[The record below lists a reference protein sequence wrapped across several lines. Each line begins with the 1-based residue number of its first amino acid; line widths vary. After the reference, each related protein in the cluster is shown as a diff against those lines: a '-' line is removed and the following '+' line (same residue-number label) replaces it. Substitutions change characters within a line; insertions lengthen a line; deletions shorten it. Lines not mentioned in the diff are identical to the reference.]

1 MPISPT
7 QGPGAGCS
15 PGPPRGAA
23 SRCSQGLRSNPQPP
37 VYLTSI
43 PADPAPSSLEA
54 EVEAS
59 PSMAVDTHCHPFLME
74 EEPGAIAARAREAG
88 VGRLVCVGID
98 PESSQASLAMAE
110 SLPGVFAT
118 AGVHPH
124 SASAFDRRAG
134 AIVEELLAHPL
145 VVGVGE
151 TGLDYYRRL
160 SPPGDQRRAFRDHI
174 ALSRETGK
182 SLVVHIRDAWEDAF
196 AILSAEGADRVV
208 LHCFTGD
215 EAAANEAAVRGYF
228 TSFAGNLTYPGAET
242 IRRAAAV
249 ADGSRMLL
257 ETDSPFLP
265 PQTHRGAPNHPANI
279 IETASVLADI
289 RSMNLDQMLRV
300 TTAAA
305 RSAFPLIV

>member
-1 MPISPT
+1 MGEPSVPVEI
-7 QGPGAGCS
+7 
-15 PGPPRGAA
+15 PRG
-23 SRCSQGLRSNPQPP
+23 SVETGLSGTG
-37 VYLTSI
+37 L
-43 PADPAPSSLEA
+43 
-54 EVEAS
+54 
-59 PSMAVDTHCHPFLME
+59 VDTHCHLFLLSE
-74 EEPGAIAARAREAG
+74 DPARVLDAARARG
-88 VGRLVCVGID
+88 VGSLVCVGID
-98 PESSQASLAMAE
+98 PQSSRRSVELAE
-110 SLPGVFAT
+110 SFRGVFAT
-118 AGVHPH
+118 AGMHPH
-124 SASAFDRRAG
+124 SASAFDRGAG

-160 SPPGDQRRAFRDHI
+160 SPPEDQRRAFRDHI

-182 SLVVHIRDAWEDAF
+182 SLVVHIRDAWEEAF

-215 EAAANEAAVRGYF
+215 EAAANEAAARGYY
-228 TSFAGNLTYPGAET
+228 TSFAGNLTYPAAET

-249 ADGSRMLL
+249 ADGSRLLL

-265 PQTHRGAPNHPANI
+265 PQTHRGKPNHPVNI